1 MEDRKKLRA
10 ALLQSTRLPRALTVI
25 LIAASLFFGV
35 FFVYNLSCK
44 PMSMDE
50 LTVYEGRFADL
61 DKVRTSRYSSVYV
74 LLFEDGTRISM
85 TSVHGFDKAAFL
97 AQAGPG
103 DWLQVYAKPDLGNAY
118 AILKDGETIHSYET
132 TAEGLQENRRA
143 GMIVTGILTLMP
155 ILLLIAGRILS
166 QAEARKRLRAME
178 EAEKIWEMR
187 RREQDEKKAKRRS
200 MK

>member
-10 ALLQSTRLPRALTVI
+10 ALLQSTRLPRSLTVI

-103 DWLQVYAKPDLGNAY
+103 DWLQVYAKPDMGNAY

-143 GMIVTGILTLMP
+143 GMMP